1 IVALGVLVLRRTQPD
16 LPRAFRTPWVP
27 VLPIASVAA
36 SVWLM
41 LNLPV
46 ETWVRFGA
54 WMVLGVIIYFVYG
67 RS

>member
-1 IVALGVLVLRRTQPD
+1 MGAGILL
-16 LPRAFRTPWVP
+16 
-27 VLPIASVAA
+27 IASVAA

-67 RS
+67 RSHSRMAKEGR